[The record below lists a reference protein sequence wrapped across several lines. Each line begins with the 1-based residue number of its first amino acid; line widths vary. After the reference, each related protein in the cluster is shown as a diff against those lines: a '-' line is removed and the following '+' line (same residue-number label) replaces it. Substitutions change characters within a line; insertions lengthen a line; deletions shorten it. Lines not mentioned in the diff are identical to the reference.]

1 MESVSYAKWI
11 LSGEHTVVRGGKAVA
26 FPLVCYKCSVTYEDG
41 GQLNINDNACC
52 RDTFVSL
59 LKKAAFLTNVDF
71 EKIRGKFTVRN
82 DIPIK
87 SGLGSS
93 AAICRNVANIFK
105 HLEFCE
111 DVSSLAR
118 QLEDMFHGKSSGLDI
133 AVAMLNK
140 PIVFQYSKVIDTI
153 ENPFLSHLMLTYS
166 GKKAM
171 TSKCADIVKDVF
183 HRDSSLAIELD
194 SIMNQASDLCEQ
206 GIKNYDIEK
215 LRLGINLGNDVFHR
229 WGLCDENL
237 SNHIDSLKRS
247 GALAAKPIGSGLGGY
262 VVSLWKQKTKKHED
276 ICLTLE

>member
-11 LSGEHTVVRGGKAVA
+11 LSGEHTVVRGGKAIA
-26 FPLVCYKCSVTYEDG
+26 FPLGCYRCSITYEEDG
-41 GQLNINDNACC
+41 ELNINDNTSCM
-52 RDTFVSL
+52 DTFVSL
-59 LKKAAFLTNVDF
+59 LKKAAFLTNVNF
-71 EKIRGKFTVRN
+71 EKIRGRFTIKN
-82 DIPIK
+82 DIPLK

-93 AAICRNVANIFK
+93 AAICRNIANVFK
-105 HLEFCE
+105 YLGFCD
-111 DVSSLAR
+111 DVSLLAR
-118 QLEDMFHGKSSGLDI
+118 RLEDMFHGKSSGLDI

-140 PIVFQYSKVIDTI
+140 PIVFQYNKVVDTI

-194 SIMNQASDLCEQ
+194 SIMNQASDLCER
-206 GIKNYDIEK
+206 GIKNADLEK
-215 LRLGINLGNDVFHR
+215 LRSGITLGNDVFHR
-229 WGLCDENL
+229 WGLCDDNL
-237 SNHIDSLKRS
+237 SNHIDSLKRN

-262 VVSLWKQKTKKHED
+262 VVSLWEQKTQKYED